1 MQPWSNKLDSTPFSL
16 YDLTAGENIESFTLK
31 RKANRKS
38 EWIIEKLLF
47 AAAVVSVFT
56 TLAILGVLL
65 FEAVGFF
72 GEVSIV
78 EFFTG
83 TLWTPLFKDQN
94 FGVLPLL
101 WGTLMVTAIALSVAI
116 PIGLGSAIFLSEYAP
131 EKLRKVVKPILEIL
145 AGIPTVVYGYFALTF
160 VTPLLQLMFP
170 EMIVFNALSAGLVMG
185 IMIVPMVASLSED
198 AMMAVPQSFR
208 QGAYALG
215 AHKHEVALGIVIP
228 SAFSGIVASF
238 ILAISRAVGETMI
251 VSIAAGS
258 TPKLTL
264 NPLESIQTMTAYIT
278 QISLGE
284 APFGSLEYRTI
295 FSVGLTL
302 FLVTLLINLVGQW
315 VAKRYWKRY

>member
-1 MQPWSNKLDSTPFSL
+1 VKKIKKLTSKKQTQ
-16 YDLTAGENIESFTLK
+16 
-31 RKANRKS
+31 RRR

-47 AAAVVSVFT
+47 SAAVISVFT

-72 GEVSIV
+72 EEVSIID
-78 EFFTG
+78 FFTG
-83 TLWTPLFKDQN
+83 TKWTPLFRDQQ
-94 FGVLPLL
+94 FGVLPLV
-101 WGTLMVTAIALSVAI
+101 WGTLMVTAIALSVAV

-131 EKLRKVVKPILEIL
+131 EKLRKIVKPILEIL

-160 VTPLLQLMFP
+160 VTPLLQVVFP

-185 IMIVPMVASLSED
+185 VMIIPMVASLSED

-208 QGAYALG
+208 EGAYALG
-215 AHKHEVALGIVIP
+215 ARKHEVALGIVVP
-228 SAFSGIVASF
+228 SALSGIIASF

-264 NPLESIQTMTAYIT
+264 NPLESIQTMTGYIT

-284 APFGSLEYRTI
+284 APFGSLEYKTI

-302 FLVTLLINLVGQW
+302 FLMTLVINLIGQW

>member
-1 MQPWSNKLDSTPFSL
+1 MVKKIKKLTSKKQTH
-16 YDLTAGENIESFTLK
+16 
-31 RKANRKS
+31 RRR

-47 AAAVVSVFT
+47 LAAVVSVFT

-78 EFFTG
+78 DFFTG
-83 TLWTPLFKDQN
+83 TQWTPLFRDQH
-94 FGVLPLL
+94 FGVLPLV
-101 WGTLMVTAIALSVAI
+101 WGTLMVMAIALSVAV

-131 EKLRKVVKPILEIL
+131 EKLRKIVKPILEIL

-160 VTPLLQLMFP
+160 VTPLLQVVFP

-185 IMIVPMVASLSED
+185 VMIIPMVASLSED

-215 AHKHEVALGIVIP
+215 ARKHEVALGIVVP
-228 SAFSGIVASF
+228 SALSGIIASF

-264 NPLESIQTMTAYIT
+264 NPLESIQTMTGYIT

-284 APFGSLEYRTI
+284 APYGSLAYQTI

-302 FLVTLLINLVGQW
+302 FLMTLVINLIGQW